1 MATKLPFSKSKSNS
15 TDEDYESDDSE
26 IEKLKTKLVDPVE
39 DKELIEELLTTSKT
53 SFAFGSE
60 DSSELISSG
69 CYMFLA
75 ETDDDG
81 PIAGIFISNSSQNE
95 ETNDTNGNKTNF
107 YKVELYC
114 VKVRDR

>member
-1 MATKLPFSKSKSNS
+1 MTTKLPFSKSKSNS

-60 DSSELISSG
+60 GFIR
-69 CYMFLA
+69 
-75 ETDDDG
+75 TDIIRMLHVLG
-81 PIAGIFISNSSQNE
+81 RN
-95 ETNDTNGNKTNF
+95 
-107 YKVELYC
+107 
-114 VKVRDR
+114 R

>member
-81 PIAGIFISNSSQNE
+81 PIAGIFISNSSQNGE
-95 ETNDTNGNKTNF
+95 SDKNGNIKYTYSN
-107 YKVELYC
+107 KNKSNV
-114 VKVRDR
+114 